1 MAVELLGYS
10 TNEQLALQEAASA
23 GLKSMDHL
31 IRFVSHQQQQ
41 QNQTVQPDC
50 RELTDFTVSNF
61 RKVISILNRTGH
73 ARFRRSPVQVSNSC
87 TALSL
92 SPSTPA
98 VETLPADPPPAV
110 SPVEQYHSKA
120 LTLDFTK
127 PKVAA
132 TKVKSMGCE
141 AVPKDALSL
150 STPIASSTTSS
161 SFMST
166 ITGEGSVSNGKQ
178 FLTITGEGSVSN
190 GKQFLT
196 ITGEGSVS
204 NGKQFSSVNLPPRPP
219 VSSGKPPIAGKRC
232 RDHDLSDELSGRT
245 SSSGKCHCKKRK
257 TRVRKV
263 IRVPAISSKTAD
275 IPADEYSWRK
285 YGQKPIKGSPYPRG
299 YYRCSSV
306 RGCPARKHVERATDD
321 PGMLIVTYDGEHRHV
336 QTTIAC
342 TGAGSGSSGER
353 MMVFE
358 STGQKKGERLGLEI

>member
-1 MAVELLGYS
+1 MAVDLLGYS
-10 TNEQLALQEAASA
+10 NMKEQLDLQEAASA

-31 IRFVSHQQQQ
+31 IRFVSHQQQM
-41 QNQTVQPDC
+41 NQTVQPDC
-50 RELTDFTVSNF
+50 REITDYTVSNF

-73 ARFRRSPVQVSNSC
+73 ARFRRSSVQVSDSC

-92 SPSTPA
+92 SPSTTPA
-98 VETLPADPPPAV
+98 EDTLPPA
-110 SPVEQYHSKA
+110 PVTASVEKEKEKEKYQSKV

-127 PKVAA
+127 PKVA
-132 TKVKSMGCE
+132 KSTGCE
-141 AVPKDALSL
+141 AVPV
-150 STPIASSTTSS
+150 ASSTTSS

-178 FLTITGEGSVSN
+178 F
-190 GKQFLT
+190 
-196 ITGEGSVS
+196 
-204 NGKQFSSVNLPPRPP
+204 SSMSLPPRPP
-219 VSSGKPPIAGKRC
+219 VSTGKPPIAGKRC

-257 TRVRKV
+257 SRVKNV

-285 YGQKPIKGSPYPRG
+285 YGQKPIKGSPFPRG
-299 YYRCSSV
+299 YYRCSTV

-321 PGMLIVTYDGEHRHV
+321 PGMLIVTYGGEHRHV
-336 QTTIAC
+336 QSTIPGIGAVSGV
-342 TGAGSGSSGER
+342 GAGSFGER

-358 STGQKKGERLGLEI
+358 STGQKNGERLGLQN